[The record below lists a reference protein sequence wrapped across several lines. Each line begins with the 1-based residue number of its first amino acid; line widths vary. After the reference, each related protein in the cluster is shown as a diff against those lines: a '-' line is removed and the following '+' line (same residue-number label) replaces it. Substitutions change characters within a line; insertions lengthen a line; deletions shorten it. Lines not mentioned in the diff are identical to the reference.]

1 MGCGNERTVEKPV
14 DKEKGYPVC
23 RLTVPVEGEICSIVA
38 LNSTTL
44 ILGGKNELLS
54 FDYNTKQ
61 ISVISKEVKGRIN
74 CLIKTTE
81 GKIITGTQFSKIIVW
96 DLDKKKPEYT
106 LEGHTSIIWDLDY
119 MGNDTLFSASDDNT
133 CKIWNM
139 KNKTNEELYN
149 SKKQISSVVYLG
161 NKRVLLASG
170 KNVLLFNLD
179 TKDQESVLDINAW
192 ALLKL
197 KNGDVAAGL
206 GNGLLYILEITDE
219 IKTKLKFPQGH
230 KKTINTIIELENNKL
245 VTISDENDLIL
256 WDVTDPDSIYI
267 IKGHTDY
274 VSCLCVI
281 EGNKF
286 ASVSKDKT
294 LKIWA

>member
-1 MGCGNERTVEKPV
+1 M
-14 DKEKGYPVC
+14 
-23 RLTVPVEGEICSIVA
+23 
-38 LNSTTL
+38 
-44 ILGGKNELLS
+44 
-54 FDYNTKQ
+54 
-61 ISVISKEVKGRIN
+61 
-74 CLIKTTE
+74 
-81 GKIITGTQFSKIIVW
+81 
-96 DLDKKKPEYT
+96 
-106 LEGHTSIIWDLDY
+106 
-119 MGNDTLFSASDDNT
+119 
-133 CKIWNM
+133 
-139 KNKTNEELYN
+139 
-149 SKKQISSVVYLG
+149 
-161 NKRVLLASG
+161 
-170 KNVLLFNLD
+170 
-179 TKDQESVLDINAW
+179 LDINAW

-219 IKTKLKFPQGH
+219 IKIKLKFPQGH

-294 LKIWA
+294 LKIWAWLKEDKKYLLVIREFTCFGFFFPKNIC

>member
-1 MGCGNERTVEKPV
+1 MIQNFQSVRN
-14 DKEKGYPVC
+14 
-23 RLTVPVEGEICSIVA
+23 
-38 LNSTTL
+38 LN
-44 ILGGKNELLS
+44 N
-54 FDYNTKQ
+54 
-61 ISVISKEVKGRIN
+61 
-74 CLIKTTE
+74 
-81 GKIITGTQFSKIIVW
+81 
-96 DLDKKKPEYT
+96 KK
-106 LEGHTSIIWDLDY
+106 
-119 MGNDTLFSASDDNT
+119 
-133 CKIWNM
+133 
-139 KNKTNEELYN
+139 
-149 SKKQISSVVYLG
+149 
-161 NKRVLLASG
+161 VLLASK
-170 KNVLLFNLD
+170 KNILLFDLD
-179 TKDQESVLDINAW
+179 TKDQESVLDVSAW
-192 ALLKL
+192 TLLKL

-219 IKTKLKFPQGH
+219 IKIKLKFPQGH
-230 KKTINTIIELENNKL
+230 KRTINTIIELENNKL

>member
-1 MGCGNERTVEKPV
+1 M
-14 DKEKGYPVC
+14 
-23 RLTVPVEGEICSIVA
+23 
-38 LNSTTL
+38 
-44 ILGGKNELLS
+44 
-54 FDYNTKQ
+54 
-61 ISVISKEVKGRIN
+61 
-74 CLIKTTE
+74 
-81 GKIITGTQFSKIIVW
+81 
-96 DLDKKKPEYT
+96 
-106 LEGHTSIIWDLDY
+106 IWDLDY

>member
-1 MGCGNERTVEKPV
+1 M
-14 DKEKGYPVC
+14 
-23 RLTVPVEGEICSIVA
+23 
-38 LNSTTL
+38 
-44 ILGGKNELLS
+44 
-54 FDYNTKQ
+54 
-61 ISVISKEVKGRIN
+61 
-74 CLIKTTE
+74 
-81 GKIITGTQFSKIIVW
+81 KIAKMV
-96 DLDKKKPEYT
+96 KKKPEYT

-170 KNVLLFNLD
+170 RNVLLFNLD

-219 IKTKLKFPQGH
+219 IKIKLKFPQGH